1 MTEQMT
7 NRNRWLA
14 LIIVCLGSLMIVLD
28 VTIVGVALPS
38 IREDLGF
45 SESSLAWVANAYLL
59 TFGGFLLLAGRLGD
73 LFGHRR
79 LFVIGIS
86 LFTLASVACGLATSQ
101 AVLVGARA
109 LQGLGGAVVSA
120 VALSLIVTLFTE
132 PVERAK
138 AMGVYGF
145 VAAGGGSIGVLLG
158 GILTD
163 VLNWHW
169 IFLVNVP
176 IGIAVLVLAGLVLP
190 DAHVAPASRRLD
202 VAGALTVTA
211 SLMLAVYAI
220 VNGNE
225 VGWISLRTLGLLTVA
240 GALLVTFLA
249 VEAKATAPLMPLGLF
264 RLRNIAVS
272 NVVGVL
278 WAAAMFAWF
287 FLSALY
293 LQLVLGYSPLQV
305 GLAFLPANLIMAVLS
320 LGLSAKLVLRFGIR
334 VPLAIGL
341 LLAAAGLALFA
352 RAPVDGTFAV
362 DVLPSMILLG
372 LGAGMAL
379 NPVLL
384 AAMSDVEPGE
394 AGLASGVVNTSFMMG
409 GALGLA
415 ILASLAASRTETLA
429 AESGDPLT
437 ALTGG
442 YHAAFLVGALFA
454 AGAAVLSALL
464 LREGAAPVEA
474 LHEETSWCSFAR
486 GVGVVVPSERL
497 SRAAQIIVRRS
508 RRGTFPNTGPGDSLE
523 PPRQRHP

>member
-1 MTEQMT
+1 MSIEG
-7 NRNRWLA
+7 RKRWLA
-14 LIIVCLGSLMIVLD
+14 LVVLCLGDLMIVLD

-45 SESSLAWVANAYLL
+45 SETSLAWVVNAYLL
-59 TFGGFLLLAGRLGD
+59 TFGGFLLLGGRLGD

-79 LFVIGIS
+79 LFLFGIA
-86 LFTLASVACGLATSQ
+86 LFTVASAACGFATSQ
-101 AVLVGARA
+101 AVLIGARA
-109 LQGLGGAVVSA
+109 VQGLGGAVVSA

-132 PVERAK
+132 PGERAK
-138 AMGVYGF
+138 AMGVFGF

-163 VLNWHW
+163 ALDWHW

-176 IGIAVLVLAGLVLP
+176 IGVAVFGLSLVLLSGGRGQAAAG
-190 DAHVAPASRRLD
+190 RLD
-202 VAGALTVTA
+202 VAGAVTVTA

-225 VGWISLRTLGLLTVA
+225 AGWASGQTVGLLGA
-240 GALLVTFLA
+240 AAALLALFLA
-249 VEAKATAPLMPLGLF
+249 IEARVSSPLVPLGLF

-305 GLAFLPANLIMAVLS
+305 GLAFLPANLIMAVFS
-320 LGLSAKLVLRFGIR
+320 LGLSARLVLRFGIR
-334 VPLAIGL
+334 APLAAGL
-341 LLAAAGLALFA
+341 ALAAAGLLLFA
-352 RAPVDGTFAV
+352 RAPVDGSFVA

-372 LGAGMAL
+372 LGAGMAF

-384 AAMSDVEPGE
+384 AAMSDVEPSE

-415 ILASLAASRTETLA
+415 VLASLAASRTESLSAGGESALA
-429 AESGDPLT
+429 

-442 YHAAFLVGALFA
+442 YHLAFLIGALFA
-454 AGAAVLSALL
+454 AGAAILGAALL
-464 LREGAAPVEA
+464 RPG
-474 LHEETSWCSFAR
+474 LHEPAVEGEEPLGAGET
-486 GVGVVVPSERL
+486 G
-497 SRAAQIIVRRS
+497 
-508 RRGTFPNTGPGDSLE
+508 
-523 PPRQRHP
+523 